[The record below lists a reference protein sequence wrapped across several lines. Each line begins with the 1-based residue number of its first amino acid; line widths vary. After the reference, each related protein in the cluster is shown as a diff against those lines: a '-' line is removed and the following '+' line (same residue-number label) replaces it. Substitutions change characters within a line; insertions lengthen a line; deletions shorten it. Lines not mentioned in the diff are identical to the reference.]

1 MGNQWEWLYGE
12 LPTGNYKIGKEIMD
26 FRASG
31 NYDKAVYFA
40 QFNIQ

>member
-1 MGNQWEWLYGE
+1 MGSQLGMAIWRTS
-12 LPTGNYKIGKEIMD
+12 TGKYRIGKEIMD